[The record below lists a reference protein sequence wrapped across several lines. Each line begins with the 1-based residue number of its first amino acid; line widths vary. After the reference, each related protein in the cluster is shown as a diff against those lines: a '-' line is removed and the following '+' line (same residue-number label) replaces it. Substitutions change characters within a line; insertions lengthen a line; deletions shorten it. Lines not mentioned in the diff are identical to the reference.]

1 QFEPGARFGYSN
13 SGYVLLGL
21 VVERVSG
28 KSYYSYVARHVFR
41 PAGMTATG
49 CFWKSRRVP
58 NRAVGYEPSG
68 RPDTASL
75 PPRGTSAGGCYS
87 TAGDMLR
94 FANALFGHR
103 LLSPAM
109 TRTVTT
115 GKVAAPGGRYGY
127 GFGIRG
133 PRSSPTVWH
142 NGGSPG
148 AGAELDVNPKLG
160 YTVVVLANVGY
171 PLVAPAL
178 DLVLNALRVP

>member
-1 QFEPGARFGYSN
+1 M
-13 SGYVLLGL
+13 LLGL

-28 KSYYSYVARHVFR
+28 ESYYSYVARHVFR

-103 LLSPAM
+103 LLGPAM

-115 GKVAAPGGRYGY
+115 GRWPRRAVGTATASGSGARAA
-127 GFGIRG
+127 RG
-133 PRSSPTVWH
+133 PSAR
-142 NGGSPG
+142 
-148 AGAELDVNPKLG
+148 A
-160 YTVVVLANVGY
+160 
-171 PLVAPAL
+171 
-178 DLVLNALRVP
+178 